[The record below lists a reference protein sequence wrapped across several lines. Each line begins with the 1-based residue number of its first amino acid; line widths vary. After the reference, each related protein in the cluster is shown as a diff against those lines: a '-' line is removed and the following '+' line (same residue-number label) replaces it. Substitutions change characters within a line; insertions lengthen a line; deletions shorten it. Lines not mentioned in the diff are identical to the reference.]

1 MSRSHPD
8 QWTIRTDIARPD
20 PQLIAEFRQYPTTQI
35 ADAGGPISVLGPGLV
50 PLTSSVDMCGSA
62 VTLWTKPG
70 DILFVLKAP
79 DLIRDGDI
87 LVIDGGGR
95 TDAAVIGDI
104 IGGQVRARGAAGLIV
119 DGAVRDIDGLRELG
133 LPTLARGSHPATGSK
148 DGPGALNVPIACGS
162 GQVNPGDII
171 RADASG
177 ILAIPLPAAEEVLAR
192 TREVAAREEE
202 WRAALADGTPAG
214 RAFGVDD
221 LIAQLSGRDATVPL
235 P

>member
-8 QWTIRTDIARPD
+8 QWSIRIDIERPA
-20 PQLIAEFRQYPTTQI
+20 PELVAEFRKYPTTQI
-35 ADAGGPISVLGPGLV
+35 ADSGGPVSVLGPGLV
-50 PLTSSVDMCGSA
+50 PLTSTVDMCGSA

-87 LVIDGGGR
+87 LVVDGGGR
-95 TDAAVIGDI
+95 TDAAVVGDI
-104 IGGQVRARGAAGLIV
+104 IGGQIRDQGAAGLVV

-148 DGPGALNVPIACGS
+148 DGPGALNVPIGCGS
-162 GQVNPGDII
+162 GLVNPGDII
-171 RADASG
+171 RADSSG
-177 ILAIPLPAAEEVLAR
+177 ILAIPLPAAEDVLAR
-192 TREVAAREEE
+192 TRKVAVREEE
-202 WRAALADGTPAG
+202 WRAVLADGTPPG
-214 RAFGVDD
+214 QAFGVDD
-221 LIAQLSGRDATVPL
+221 LIAKLSGCEETCPL